1 MFGIDKVKLILDLED
16 VEIIHDEVFTQK
28 VVEDE
33 LVESSFNMEEPFSLM
48 IKKNYRRRES
58 VIEFTGKILESDYHR
73 LIRLDNIHR
82 CFDNIH
88 KLGICKISHY
98 LSADVVLCDVT
109 NDYHV
114 FSIKDLT
121 DFIAGNLS
129 SYRKYKTTPYR
140 NGNFTIETTANS
152 KQYKRRLTI
161 YDKGKEMYM
170 AKNKEF
176 LSAYYDDVNPFVK
189 KGRFELNLKSKHQIR
204 SSLHIK
210 DTKLLTVLLSAQSV
224 NPIFDF
230 LSEVIREEDVTFQ
243 KSNNGNQIYQYLRY
257 CALVVNDFDMEKLDA
272 VIRPLCSKGTKVNS
286 VLKPFRQM
294 IDEMK
299 ADTGT
304 YNRDKLLD
312 LVRTEPQVTPAL
324 IKQFL

>member
-1 MFGIDKVKLILDLED
+1 MFGIDKVKLIMDLED

-33 LVESSFNMEEPFSLM
+33 LVESSFSMEEPFSLM

-121 DFIAGNLS
+121 DFLAGNLS
-129 SYRKYKTTPYR
+129 SYRKYKTTSYY

-189 KGRFELNLKSKHQIR
+189 MGRFELNLKSKHQIR

-224 NPIFDF
+224 NPILEFMSD
-230 LSEVIREEDVTFQ
+230 VIQNDLPAFQ
-243 KSNNGNQIYQYLRY
+243 PSSNGNKIYQYLRY
-257 CALVVNDFDMEKLDA
+257 CALVVNDFDIVKLDA
-272 VIRPLCSKGTKVNS
+272 ALRPLCSKGTKVNS
-286 VLKPFRQM
+286 VLIPFKQM
-294 IDEMK
+294 IAERELE
-299 ADTGT
+299 TNSYT
-304 YNRDKLLD
+304 RDKVLNLIK
-312 LVRTEPQVTPAL
+312 TESQITPAL
-324 IKQFL
+324 IKQFM